1 MVDLA
6 PFRGVRY
13 TAGHDLADVT
23 APPYDAI
30 DPGLSHR
37 LHQRSA
43 VNVVRLERA
52 EPHEGD
58 RAGRN
63 RYELAADTYHRWI
76 EAGVVAR
83 DPRPALYV
91 YEQQYTHGD
100 EQRHQRGVLAALRL
114 VPWGS
119 GDVLPHEQIFR
130 PPVEDRLRLLAALP
144 VNTSP
149 VYVLAP
155 AEPPEVTTVLDEVS
169 AGRADA
175 VFTDPEDGVTHRL
188 WVIADSD
195 MTAAVRAAYA
205 PARLLMADGHHRY
218 TGALQH
224 HDTRPGP
231 GTGRILAYVVAP
243 SGGGVDR
250 AGPVV
255 RAMHRLVRRLASDV
269 PRRLAEVGAR
279 LVPVAD
285 EDADLR
291 RIATVL
297 DERPTARFGLVTRQE
312 RTLVEFDDVAAEALA
327 PRDVPAE
334 VRHLDVALLDAL
346 LSGPLQVDQAEE
358 VRYTPDA
365 RAAAGEV
372 MAGSAD
378 ALFVLRP
385 VTLDRVRAVADAGLR
400 MPPKTTSFF
409 PKPRTGLVLRPLE

>member
-13 TAGHDLADVT
+13 TPSHDLADVT

-52 EPHEGD
+52 EPHGRD
-58 RAGRN
+58 RAGRD
-63 RYELAADTYHRWI
+63 RYELAADTYRSWL

-83 DPRPALYV
+83 DPGPALYV
-91 YEQQYTHGD
+91 YEQQYMESG

-119 GDVLPHEQIFR
+119 GEVLPHEHIFR

-149 VYVLAP
+149 IYVLAR
-155 AEPPEVTTVLDEVS
+155 AEPAEVTTVLDEVS

-175 VFTDPEDGVTHRL
+175 VFTDPEEGVTHRL
-188 WVIADSD
+188 WVVADSD
-195 MTAAVRAAYA
+195 VTAAVRAGYA
-205 PARLLMADGHHRY
+205 PARVLMADGHHRY

-231 GTGRILAYVVAP
+231 GTGRILAYVVGP
-243 SGGGVDR
+243 GGGTDR

-255 RAMHRLVRRLASDV
+255 RAMHRLVRRLAPDAR
-269 PRRLAEVGAR
+269 RRLAEVGAR

-285 EDADLR
+285 EDANPR
-291 RIATVL
+291 RIVAVL
-297 DERPTARFGLVTRQE
+297 DERPTARFGLLTRQE
-312 RTLVEFDDVAAEALA
+312 RTLVEFDDVAAEALV
-327 PRDVPAE
+327 PRELPAE
-334 VRHLDVALLDAL
+334 VRHLDVAVLQAV
-346 LSGPLQVDQAEE
+346 LSGPLEVDQAQG

-365 RAAAGEV
+365 QAAAEEI
-372 MAGSAD
+372 MAGDAD

-385 VTLDRVRAVADAGLR
+385 VTVSHVRAVADAGAR